1 MSAGI
6 EIREARPEERE
17 AVRRLTEEAYDELRR
32 VMEPRAWDGLA
43 GAMRAGLESDLPERI
58 VAVDPESGRILG
70 SVLLFPPAVD
80 AYGEHVVARGEGPE
94 LRLLAVSPSARGRR
108 IGRALVE
115 ECARRAREAGAPE
128 LGLHTSR
135 SMREAI
141 RLYERM
147 GFERVPERD
156 FQPEGAERVTGYRLA
171 L

>member
-1 MSAGI
+1 MSGRV
-6 EIREARPEERE
+6 EIRDARPEERE

-32 VMEPRAWDGLA
+32 VMEPRAWEGLA
-43 GAMRAGLESDLPERI
+43 GAMRSGLASDLPERI
-58 VAVDPESGRILG
+58 VAVDRENGEILG

-80 AYGEHVVARGEGPE
+80 AYGEHVVPRGEGPE
-94 LRLLAVSPSARGRR
+94 LRLLAVSPGARGRGV
-108 IGRALVE
+108 GRMLVE
-115 ECARRAREAGAPE
+115 ECVRRAREAGAPE

-135 SMREAI
+135 SMGAAI
-141 RLYERM
+141 RLYEGM